1 MSLDEKFIP
10 VRNAFYEI
18 VGNFFTKTAGLFGY
32 PNNPG
37 MPTISD
43 LPSEVYS
50 RSRFLDSL
58 PRHKTFWPPI
68 QRPETWFEMLF
79 GPTPKVEAVPRYIYE
94 STEEGFYNFYI
105 ENYKNIYF
113 LPDWLSE
120 FIQVRLHI
128 CLDITVLETIREVLF
143 VGLMVYS
150 QIVILRIALSWFIY
164 INPYTFPWCYLAAA
178 VDWTEDVLQG
188 IVPAILGVNITGS
201 VFLGIL
207 GVIADSLNH
216 LVFTM
221 PFLPS
226 EGEETKLLIN
236 QQMKDVLVFH
246 YLPILWYRYPIPNE
260 IREFWYKER
269 PDILNYMQKAYQDL
283 DIQFLPDNIVTEL
296 NQQTL
301 STNLSS
307 IAASFLIPNGSINQ
321 SISTEILSTNN
332 LTQPDGFLDNL
343 NVINEHVQSF
353 MMTYFEKLF

>member
-10 VRNAFYEI
+10 LRNSLYEMI
-18 VGNFFTKTAGLFGY
+18 GQFFQQIAGFFGY

-37 MPTISD
+37 MPTIS
-43 LPSEVYS
+43 E
-50 RSRFLDSL
+50 FLNDRTNFIEKL
-58 PRHKTFWPPI
+58 PRHKTFWPPV
-68 QRPETWFEMLF
+68 QKPETWFEMIF
-79 GPTPKVEAVPRYIYE
+79 GPAPKVDPVPRYIYE
-94 STEEGFYNFYI
+94 SKEEGFYNFYI

-120 FIQVRLHI
+120 LIQIRLHI
-128 CLDITVLETIREVLF
+128 CLDLTVLETIREVLF

-226 EGEETKLLIN
+226 EAEEMKLLIN
-236 QQMKDVLVFH
+236 EEMKDVLVFH

-260 IREFWYKER
+260 LREFWYKER
-269 PDILNYMQKAYQDL
+269 PDILDYLQKAYQDV
-283 DIQFLPDNIVTEL
+283 DIQFLPDRIVQEL
-296 NQQTL
+296 NQQELLTSL
-301 STNLSS
+301 LTSLEFD
-307 IAASFLIPNGSINQ
+307 SFAK
-321 SISTEILSTNN
+321 
-332 LTQPDGFLDNL
+332 F
-343 NVINEHVQSF
+343 
-353 MMTYFEKLF
+353 FESLW